1 MINIKRTTRQALLVV
16 LSLMWLL
23 FIHITTGIPNPWVDI
38 VINIIVEF
46 LMKGLMV
53 WNISEI
59 LLKYK
64 EKKGLCISMAIVI
77 SIILS
82 FGLPYLD
89 KILWVMKDEVITL
102 PFVAQIDIANY
113 IYFQNEIIGMNI
125 IKILFWFVFYDTIFF
140 VSYFRMKKNENLI

>member
-1 MINIKRTTRQALLVV
+1 MIDIKKTTRQALLVV

-23 FIHITTGIPNPWVDI
+23 FIHITTGITNPWVDI
-38 VINIIVEF
+38 IINIIVEF
-46 LMKGLMV
+46 VMKGLMV

-77 SIILS
+77 SIIIS

-89 KILWVMKDEVITL
+89 KILWVMKDEVVTL

-125 IKILFWFVFYDTIFF
+125 IKNLFWFVFYDTIFL
-140 VSYFRMKKNENLI
+140 YLIFG